1 MAFVHAWKQQKA
13 VKSLLHAELKA
24 ENNWLSAT
32 SNFLMINKTQRI
44 STFRASWLLK
54 KGAKFS
60 NEFFSVK
67 FLLNKKDFNRYS
79 VVVSK
84 KIFKLAT
91 DRNSLRRQLYEALRT
106 LTPGQNPGFDLM
118 ITVKP
123 KIDQLTFSEKETQ
136 LKILL
141 GQVASKLSQIPS
153 NG

>member
-1 MAFVHAWKQQKA
+1 
-13 VKSLLHAELKA
+13 
-24 ENNWLSAT
+24 
-32 SNFLMINKTQRI
+32 MINKTQRI
-44 STFRASWLLK
+44 STFRAAWLLN

-106 LTPGQNPGFDLM
+106 LTSGPNPGFDLM
-118 ITVKP
+118 ISVKP
-123 KIDQLTFSEKETQ
+123 KINQLTFNEKQTQ
-136 LKILL
+136 LKNLIE
-141 GQVASKLSQIPS
+141 QVASKLSQSPS